1 MRDGLPR
8 DRLYVAL
15 DFQSIKVPAFEV
27 EYIDHEVTAIV
38 DERIGGEWDREIY
51 RIYPGENKQELMGRV
66 RWLSPDGEKRLAA
79 SGTSSGP
86 NATPQAECNSGM
98 VKVL

>member
-15 DFQSIKVPAFEV
+15 DFQSIKVLAFEV

-38 DERIGGEWDREIY
+38 DERFGGEWDKEIY
-51 RIYPGENKQELMGRV
+51 RIYLGENKQELMGRV
-66 RWLSPDGEKRLAA
+66 RCLRREKKVKKWRFPKNN
-79 SGTSSGP
+79 T
-86 NATPQAECNSGM
+86 NS
-98 VKVL
+98 LY